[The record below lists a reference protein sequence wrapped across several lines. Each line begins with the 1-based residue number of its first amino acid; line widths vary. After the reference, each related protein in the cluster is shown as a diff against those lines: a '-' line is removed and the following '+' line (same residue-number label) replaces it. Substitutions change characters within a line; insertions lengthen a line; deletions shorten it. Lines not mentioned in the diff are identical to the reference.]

1 MKCRESNG
9 CSPVASRSHCR
20 LHHGLCVVGVMI
32 AMSLAAS
39 RAQGQRTIEKD
50 FRQTPVETAVI
61 ERGYALAPSAFGKAV
76 RRVKPSLVTI
86 ETFGGLTGR
95 AALRSNNRD
104 RRSRRNAIGGFARPG
119 EGPTTGLIISPD
131 GHIITSTFNFIRKQQ
146 IITVV
151 LSDGSQHVAE
161 LLGRDEVRK
170 LCVLKIDNVND
181 LPVANYAPV
190 EQLQPGQWAISVGVG
205 YGGDEPAVSVGII
218 SALNRISGRAVQ
230 TDANISP
237 ANYGGP
243 LLDIAGQ
250 VIGICVPL
258 SPRRK
263 ETAAGVEWYDS
274 GIGFAV
280 PLADAEKLIEAMKAG
295 KTVQRGLLGI
305 RLAAEVPDGGGVM
318 VDGVA
323 IDSGASAA
331 GLLVGDVITAV
342 DGQAVADVNA
352 LRLALGRR
360 VAGDS
365 VELAVR
371 RAGQKLKLDVTLGPG
386 PLKFPDESQPTD
398 SEEPEPDPHDADD

>member
-1 MKCRESNG
+1 MIGQARRVFG
-9 CSPVASRSHCR
+9 AVGAMLVLLVGGSP
-20 LHHGLCVVGVMI
+20 
-32 AMSLAAS
+32 AM
-39 RAQGQRTIEKD
+39 AQRPVERD
-50 FRQTPVETAVI
+50 FRQDATTSAPI
-61 ERGYALAPSAFGKAV
+61 ERGYAHAPAAFGKAV
-76 RRVKPSLVTI
+76 DRVKPSLVTI

-95 AALRSNNRD
+95 AALQSNKRD
-104 RRSRRNAIGGFARPG
+104 RSGRQRRIGGIARPG

-131 GHIITSTFNFIRKQQ
+131 GYIITSTFNFIRKQQ
-146 IITVV
+146 IITVI
-151 LSDGSQHVAE
+151 LSDGSQHVAR
-161 LLGRDEVRK
+161 LLGRDDLRK
-170 LCVLKIDNVND
+170 LCVLKIDNVSD
-181 LPVANYAPV
+181 LPTANYAPV
-190 EQLQPGQWAISVGVG
+190 ARLQPGQWAISMGVG

-243 LLDIAGQ
+243 LLDIAGR

-258 SPRRK
+258 SPRRT

-280 PLADAEKLIEAMKAG
+280 PLADAEALIDAMKAG

-305 RLAAEVPDGGGVM
+305 RLAGQTPDGGGVM

-323 IDSGASAA
+323 LDSGAAEA
-331 GLLVGDVITAV
+331 GVLVGDVITAA
-342 DGQAVADVNA
+342 DGQAVADINA

-365 VELAVR
+365 VELTIR
-371 RAGQKLKLDVTLGPG
+371 RAGQTITLTVTLRPG
-386 PLKFPDESQPTD
+386 PLKFADE
-398 SEEPEPDPHDADD
+398 ADDTHTDPAESVPDSADD